1 LGHQE
6 NANHRHTAEAA
17 FAHPES
23 QRRKGCEGPLES
35 GEISEVRQGG
45 MGSVRNRLGSEH
57 SAEVFGG
64 AGGAGLAEC
73 VQNHFQSQEQAHRP
87 AMKHAPPDS
96 ITRIWDQDFVGSEMI
111 FRFSRERRSMWLSR

>member
-1 LGHQE
+1 
-6 NANHRHTAEAA
+6 
-17 FAHPES
+17 
-23 QRRKGCEGPLES
+23 LEC

-57 SAEVFGG
+57 FPESFSVARE
-64 AGGAGLAEC
+64 AGLAEFLPRH
-73 VQNHFQSQEQAHRP
+73 VQSQEQAHRT